1 MNAFT
6 KHCLNGISRYKECN
20 SGETFA
26 NADEIMFEF
35 EDTFKGTNIHE
46 LWNQTSSELNDV
58 KHEWSN

>member
-6 KHCLNGISRYKECN
+6 RHCLNGIEQHKLN
-20 SGETFA
+20 GVDATFA

-35 EDTFKGTNIHE
+35 EDTFKGANIHE